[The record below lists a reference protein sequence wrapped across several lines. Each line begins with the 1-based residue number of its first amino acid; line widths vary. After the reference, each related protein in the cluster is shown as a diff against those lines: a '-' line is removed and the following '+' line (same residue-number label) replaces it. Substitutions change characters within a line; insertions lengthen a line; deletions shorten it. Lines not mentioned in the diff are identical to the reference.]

1 MGDFF
6 KWLYPGL
13 GIKRWITVIVIS
25 LIMLLFSFTT
35 IILGFNN
42 IGIVGKMLFSQI
54 FIFLGRYTFT
64 VAITVAIVSLVMLI
78 IGTLKANQAI
88 IRFLL
93 PKDDKVVDIMYSK
106 RHLSRGP
113 KLVVLGG
120 GTGLS
125 VLLRGLK
132 NYTSNITAVVTV
144 ADDGGSSGRIRG
156 EMGILPPGDIRN
168 CLIALSETE
177 PLLEKIFQ
185 HRFKTGVGLEGHS
198 FGNLFLA
205 AFTEILGFEQAVKE
219 SAKVLA
225 IRGKVLPVTLE
236 NVILQARL
244 KDGTIVR
251 GESRISQS
259 QSPIER
265 VSIIPS
271 HARALKDTI
280 EAIEEADAI
289 ILGPGSL
296 YTSIIP
302 NLLVNDVRDAIKRS
316 KAPVYYICNIM
327 TQKGETENYG
337 VTDHVEAIVKH
348 TFPGIVDYVLV
359 NNKEISSRQKHL
371 YLLENATPVKIDA
384 HRLAKLKAK
393 IIEGDLLNDTKQV
406 RHDPDKISKLLM
418 TSLLNNHYRGK
429 SIIDK
434 ILLEKKLF
442 G

>member
-1 MGDFF
+1 
-6 KWLYPGL
+6 
-13 GIKRWITVIVIS
+13 
-25 LIMLLFSFTT
+25 MLLFSFTT